1 MDGLAN
7 VLEPEAEDI
16 LDERFVNKRELEDE
30 VLENIKEEYGFEEI

>member
-7 VLEPEAEDI
+7 ALEPEAEDI